1 MEFGAIEIIASG
13 QLMAIV
19 GVFFRL
25 GTLIEKV
32 KNQETRMQLIE
43 RKVA

>member
-1 MEFGAIEIIASG
+1 MEFGAIEIIGAG
-13 QLMAIV
+13 QLMALV

-43 RKVA
+43 RRVV